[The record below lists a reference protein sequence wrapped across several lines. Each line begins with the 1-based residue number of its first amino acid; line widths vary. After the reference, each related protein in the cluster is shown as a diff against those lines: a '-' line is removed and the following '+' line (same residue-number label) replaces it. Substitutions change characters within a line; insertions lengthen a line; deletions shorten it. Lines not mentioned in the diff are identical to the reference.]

1 MIIIFLMML
10 YIICNQ
16 ATAYP
21 IVIDVQADEN
31 EISVYYDSTA
41 GQFTVVAVSN
51 VLELNESLTGGDT
64 TVIMHGNLLPEVELV
79 DAVKRADMLR
89 QSPLKVSY
97 QPPTVLT
104 VLAAV
109 AVFMMGFTI
118 GLSWSVYQIR
128 RRYSIPHIKTTM
140 TSIEKKDPPAAEAR
154 VCGHRHSTL
163 VMKI

>member
-1 MIIIFLMML
+1 MIILSLLML

-16 ATAYP
+16 AYAYP
-21 IVIDVQADEN
+21 IVLDVQADEN
-31 EISVYYDSTA
+31 DISVYYDSTT
-41 GQFTVVAVSN
+41 GQFTVVAVSS

-64 TVIMHGNLLPEVELV
+64 TVIMHGNLLPEVELM
-79 DAVKRADMLR
+79 DAVKQVDRFR
-89 QSPLKVSY
+89 QSSVKVSY

-128 RRYSIPHIKTTM
+128 RRHSIPHIRATM
-140 TSIEKKDPPAAEAR
+140 TSTEKKDSPATEAGI
-154 VCGHRHSTL
+154 CGHRHSTL